1 MSRDLLENVHEG
13 LPDPTPSGKTF
24 VIRGKY
30 SYFHYN
36 CDGFQDAGWGCG
48 YRTLQSMC
56 SWIRNSSMEKSGKAT
71 QSVPTIPKIQ
81 ETLVQLNDKPES
93 FVGSR
98 EWIGALEVFY
108 TVDALYD
115 VSCKIIHI
123 PSNNDVK
130 KYVSLVKQYL
140 EDYGGFIMMGGD
152 VDCSSKGIAGVHIA
166 GNDAYLLI
174 VDPHFV
180 TTSGNVTI
188 EEVQRKNFVKWQHT
202 SEFLDSSFYN
212 LCLPLVK
219 GPNTAA

>member
-1 MSRDLLENVHEG
+1 MTEKLLENVHDS
-13 LPDPTPSGKTF
+13 LPDPTPSGRSI

-30 SYFHYN
+30 SYYHYN

-56 SWIRNSSMEKSGKAT
+56 SWVKNCKEITSRE
-71 QSVPTIPKIQ
+71 VPSILTIQ
-81 ETLVQLNDKPES
+81 ETLVSLNDKPQS

-108 TVDALYD
+108 TVDTLFD
-115 VSCKIIHI
+115 VSCKIVHI
-123 PSNNDVK
+123 PSNGDVK
-130 KYVSLVKQYL
+130 KYVSLIKQYL
-140 EDYGGFIMMGGD
+140 EEYGGFIMMGGD

-166 GNDAYLLI
+166 GNDAYLLV

-180 TTSGNVTI
+180 TTSGSATR
-188 EEVQRKNFVKWQHT
+188 EEIQRRHFVKWQHT

-212 LCLPLVK
+212 LCLPLVQ
-219 GPNTAA
+219 GPQRQ